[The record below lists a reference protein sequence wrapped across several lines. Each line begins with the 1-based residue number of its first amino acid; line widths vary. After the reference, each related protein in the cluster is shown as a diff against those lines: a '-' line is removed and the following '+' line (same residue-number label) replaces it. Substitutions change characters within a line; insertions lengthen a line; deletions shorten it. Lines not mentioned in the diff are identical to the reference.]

1 MTEPADP
8 APPPVEPTEPS
19 GTTTA
24 PTPPPAEP
32 TAAPPVSPAG
42 TPTPPLRVDPDRPA
56 DSGWREPPWIPG
68 QARARDHRPNTA
80 AIVVGLI
87 LIGLGAY
94 WFLDQTLGLALPRIS
109 WGGVWPVIL
118 IVIGGLILIRSLDRR
133 S

>member
-1 MTEPADP
+1 MTEPANP
-8 APPPVEPTEPS
+8 A
-19 GTTTA
+19 
-24 PTPPPAEP
+24 PPPAEP
-32 TAAPPVSPAG
+32 AEPTGTTTPPLPEPAETPPPPSLDPAVS
-42 TPTPPLRVDPDRPA
+42 PTPPLRADPDRPA

-68 QARARDHRPNTA
+68 QARARDHRPNAA

-87 LIGLGAY
+87 LVGLGAY
-94 WFLDQTLGLALPRIS
+94 WFLDQTLGIAMPRIS